1 VEFVEA
7 VQDAP
12 GILQVDI
19 TLTDAEVR
27 TFQHKAENKVRAD
40 LEGLVE
46 LYYPSNHPVQNPL
59 RVIVADSWQTTG
71 ESIEDAGYRIFSEI
85 KRIAQA

>member
-1 VEFVEA
+1 MEFVEA

-27 TFQHKAENKVRAD
+27 VFQHETDSKIRAG
-40 LEGLVE
+40 LEGLIE
-46 LYYPSNHPVQNPL
+46 LYHPLNHPVKNPL
-59 RVIVADSWQTTG
+59 RIVVADTWQTTG
-71 ESIEDAGYRIFSEI
+71 ESLEDAGYRIFSEI
-85 KRIAQA
+85 KRITRS